1 MEDCDEII
9 KRLKTSNNIVKES
22 IKQLMMAS
30 MCMDNYIKLLTNP
43 FGVMTLIMSNDM
55 EKELDKYT
63 NQINYWFQL
72 AGQNMQ
78 AAGEYLGGNKKGEE
92 NKNGEENNS
101 I

>member
-1 MEDCDEII
+1 MDDYVEII
-9 KRLKTSNNIVKES
+9 HRFETSNKIVQES
-22 IKQLMMAS
+22 IKQLMIAS
-30 MCMDNYIKLLTNP
+30 KCMNDYVNLLKNP
-43 FGVMTLIMSNDM
+43 FKLMICNDI

-92 NKNGEENNS
+92 N
-101 I
+101 